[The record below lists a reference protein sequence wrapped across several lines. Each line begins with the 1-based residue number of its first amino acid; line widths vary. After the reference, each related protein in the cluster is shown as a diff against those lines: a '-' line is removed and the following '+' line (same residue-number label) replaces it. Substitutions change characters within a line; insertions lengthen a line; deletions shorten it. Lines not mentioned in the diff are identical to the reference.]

1 MSKKIS
7 TIFLSLFLVGI
18 LSISCSNKD
27 KTAPDT
33 STPST
38 PKTIDPKYSGIW
50 SSSVNPDAVEI
61 DINGNIYEY
70 KNSSRGAKGEII
82 EANDPSYKVKIY
94 GKEIKITFNNVNK
107 ATVNIDG
114 QDITYTKT
122 SKGIDQYN
130 DNTYVSKD
138 SFDASSVMPGLT
150 TAYLWV
156 SIKDGKLATLPDNN
170 NTTAPNF
177 TGMYMTGPITGSGT
191 DYTFDAGDGK
201 IKGTLKFSPDGSSVT
216 VIYTENPDAPSFEN
230 KDFICNI
237 KK

>member
-1 MSKKIS
+1 MTKMSKKIL
-7 TIFLSLFLVGI
+7 TIFLSLFLVSI
-18 LSISCSNKD
+18 LSVSCSNKD

-33 STPST
+33 ST

-50 SSSVNPDAVEI
+50 SSSDNPDAVEI

-70 KNSSRGAKGEII
+70 NSTRGNKGEVL
-82 EANDPSYKVKIY
+82 ESTDPSYKVKIY
-94 GKEIKITFNNVNK
+94 GSEITITFKDVNN

-114 QDITYTKT
+114 QNVTYSKT

-130 DNTYVSKD
+130 NNTYVSKD
-138 SFDASSVMPGLT
+138 SFDASSLDPGLK

-177 TGMYMTGPITGSGT
+177 TGMYMTGPITSYGT

-201 IKGTLKFSPDGSSVT
+201 TKGTLKFSSDGSSVT
-216 VIYTENPDAPSFEN
+216 VKYTANPGAPSFEN
-230 KDFICNI
+230 KDFICN
-237 KK
+237 KKQ

>member
-1 MSKKIS
+1 MTKMSKKIL

-33 STPST
+33 STP
-38 PKTIDPKYSGIW
+38 KTINAQYAGIW
-50 SSSVNPDAVEI
+50 EYSTGDNVEI

-70 KNSSRGAKGEII
+70 KNSSRGAKGEIV

-114 QDITYTKT
+114 QDVTYTKT

-130 DNTYVSKD
+130 NNTYVSKD
-138 SFDASSVMPGLT
+138 SFDASSLDPGLK

-177 TGMYMTGPITGSGT
+177 TGMYMTGPITGYGT

-201 IKGTLKFSPDGSSVT
+201 TKGTLKFASDGSSVT
-216 VIYTENPDAPSFEN
+216 VRYTKNPDAPSFEN
-230 KDFICNI
+230 KDFICN
-237 KK
+237 KKQ

>member
-1 MSKKIS
+1 MNKKLL
-7 TIFLSLFLVGI
+7 TIFLSLFLVSI
-18 LSISCSNKD
+18 LSVSCSNKD

-33 STPST
+33 ST

-50 SSSVNPDAVEI
+50 SSSYNPDAVEI

-70 KNSSRGAKGEII
+70 KNSSRGEKGEII
-82 EANDPSYKVKIY
+82 EANDPTYKVKIY
-94 GKEIKITFNNVNK
+94 GKEIKITFKDVNN

-114 QDITYTKT
+114 QNVTYSKT
-122 SKGIDQYN
+122 SKGIEQYN

-138 SFDASSVMPGLT
+138 SFDASSLDPGLK

-177 TGMYMTGPITGSGT
+177 TGMYMTGPITGYGT

-201 IKGTLKFSPDGSSVT
+201 TKGTLTFSSDGSSVT
-216 VIYTENPDAPSFEN
+216 VRYTKNPNAPSFEN
-230 KDFICNI
+230 KDFICN
-237 KK
+237 KKQ

>member
-18 LSISCSNKD
+18 LSISCSNAD
-27 KTAPDT
+27 KTGAGDT
-33 STPST
+33 ST
-38 PKTIDPKYSGIW
+38 PKTINAQYAGIW
-50 SSSVNPDAVEI
+50 EYSTGDNVEI

-70 KNSSRGAKGEII
+70 KNSSRGEKGEIV

-114 QDITYTKT
+114 QDVTYTKT

-130 DNTYVSKD
+130 NNTYVSKD
-138 SFDASSVMPGLT
+138 SFDASSVMPELK

-156 SIKDGKLATLPDNN
+156 SVKDGKIATIPNDNN
-170 NTTAPNF
+170 ITPPNF
-177 TGMYMTGPITGSGT
+177 TGMYMTGPITGYGT

-201 IKGTLKFSPDGSSVT
+201 TKGTLKFASDGSSVT
-216 VIYTENPDAPSFEN
+216 VRYTKNPDAPSFEN
-230 KDFICNI
+230 KDFICN
-237 KK
+237 KKQ